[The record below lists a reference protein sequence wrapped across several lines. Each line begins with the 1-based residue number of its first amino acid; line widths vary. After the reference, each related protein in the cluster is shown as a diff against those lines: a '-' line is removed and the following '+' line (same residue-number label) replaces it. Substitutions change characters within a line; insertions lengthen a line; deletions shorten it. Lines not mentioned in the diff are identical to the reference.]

1 MIINK
6 KKQEKMFIEYSMIIN
21 EIHKKIKQGRGI
33 ENEELSEESCSI
45 KKSNT
50 ENQYKKSEY

>member
-1 MIINK
+1 
-6 KKQEKMFIEYSMIIN
+6 MFIEYSMIIN

-33 ENEELSEESCSI
+33 ENEGLSEESCSI